1 MKQHSIKKNFILN
14 ATLSVLNVIFPLLTY
29 PYVTRTLGPYNLGK
43 VRFVSSFVEYFVLFS
58 QLGIPYLG
66 IREVAKVRDDKEKL
80 SKLVQELLIIN
91 LVVSII
97 AYILLGICLLTIP
110 KVIDNRTLVIIFSLN
125 VFMGALGIEWMY
137 KGLEEYGYIT
147 LRSVVFKIIS
157 VIAIF
162 LLVRTEGD
170 HIIYGAILVL
180 ATSGSYVCNFIHA
193 SKYISFKP
201 TGGYEFGIHIKNALI
216 FLGMSAATTIYLNL
230 DSVMLGFMKGDT
242 EVGYY
247 DTAVRVKNILVALIT
262 SLGAVVL
269 PRASYYIEQGKIE
282 EFKSV
287 TAKALD
293 LVWCASLP
301 CMVYCM
307 MFVYPIVMVLAGE
320 KYIPSV
326 MAMLVI
332 TPTIFFIGMSN
343 IFGIQMLVPMGKEKS
358 LLLAEICGAVVDLI
372 LNFILIPKL
381 GATGAAIGTL
391 AAEFVVMIVA
401 FIALGG
407 NAIQGFKGI
416 SYIKIIISLV
426 LASVICIPILW
437 LNIRS
442 LYMVF
447 ISGIVFFGI
456 YGVMLIITK
465 EKMVIETI
473 DAIKVKIGKQH

>member
-1 MKQHSIKKNFILN
+1 MTQKSIKKNFIFN
-14 ATLSVLNVIFPLLTY
+14 ASLSVLNVIFPLITY
-29 PYVTRTLGPYNLGK
+29 PYVTRVLGPDNLGR

-58 QLGIPYLG
+58 QLGLPYLG
-66 IREVAKVRDDKEKL
+66 IREVAKLRDDKDKL

-91 LVVSII
+91 LAMSVI
-97 AYILLGICLLTIP
+97 AYALLGVCLLSIP
-110 KVIDNRTLVIIFSLN
+110 KVIEDRSLVIVFSLN
-125 VFMGALGIEWMY
+125 IFIGALGIEWMY

-147 LRSVVFKIIS
+147 LRSVIFKIIS
-157 VIAIF
+157 VITIF
-162 LLVRTEGD
+162 L
-170 HIIYGAILVL
+170 IIHSETDYVLYGAILVI
-180 ATSGSYVCNFIHA
+180 ATSGSYICNFIHA
-193 SKYISFKP
+193 RKYVSFKP
-201 TGGYEFGIHIKNALI
+201 AGGYEFGKHIKNALI

-230 DSVMLGFMKGDT
+230 DSVMLGFMKGDA

-293 LVWCASLP
+293 LVWCSSLP

-307 MFVYPIVMVLAGE
+307 MFAYPIIMVLAGE
-320 KYIPSV
+320 KYTSSV
-326 MAMLVI
+326 VAMVVI

-358 LLLAEICGAVVDLI
+358 LLVAEICGAIVDLV
-372 LNFILIPKL
+372 LNAMLIPRL

-391 AAEFVVMIVA
+391 AAEFIVMIIAIV
-401 FIALGG
+401 ALGD
-407 NAIQGFKGI
+407 NVEQGFKGV
-416 SYIKIIISLV
+416 SYIKIIISLIISSLIV
-426 LASVICIPILW
+426 LPVLG

-442 LYMVF
+442 IYMIL
-447 ISGIVFFGI
+447 ISGIMFFGT
-456 YGVMLIITK
+456 YGVVLLITK
-465 EKMVIETI
+465 EKMVIEALDTF
-473 DAIKVKIGKQH
+473 KTKIGK